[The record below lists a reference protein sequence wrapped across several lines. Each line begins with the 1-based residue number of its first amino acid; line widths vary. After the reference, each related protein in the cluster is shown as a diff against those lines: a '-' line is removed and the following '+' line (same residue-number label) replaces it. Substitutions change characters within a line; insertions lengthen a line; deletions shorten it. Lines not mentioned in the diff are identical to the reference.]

1 MKSKKVK
8 LFTSAILLV
17 IIAILLLIFTGRKKH
32 IIFNTAIIREGT
44 IETTIMATGYVQ
56 PIEVV
61 EVGTQVSGVIEK
73 IFVDY
78 NSQVKKGQLLAQLET
93 NTLLEQVNQAKANE
107 NAAQSELN
115 YATQKF
121 ERIKVLYEGNAAT
134 QASYE
139 DAVNT
144 LNQAKTTF
152 ENAKA
157 TLKQAQVNLSYAFI
171 YSPIDGVVLD
181 KEVNTGQTVAA
192 SFSTPTLFKIAEDL
206 TKMQVEADVDEADIG
221 MVSLGQ
227 QVRFTVDAFPD
238 ETFTGTVSQ
247 LRLQPTV
254 TSNVV
259 TYTVIINAP
268 NPEIKLLPGMTANIT
283 IVAAS
288 EDGVLVPAE
297 AINFQMDKMVAAGS
311 GVEVDNFDISK
322 GVWVKTEGQIARVPL
337 VTGLGDGIYF
347 IVKSGLSAGQNVI
360 LSASIDK
367 KQNDKKSA
375 SIMPSP
381 PKGRPNGGPNGP
393 SGGR

>member
-1 MKSKKVK
+1 MKSKKAK
-8 LFTSAILLV
+8 LITATVLVV
-17 IIAILLLIFTGRKKH
+17 IIVTVILIFTGGKKN
-32 IIFNTAIIREGT
+32 ITFNIATIEEGT

-73 IFVDY
+73 IYVDY
-78 NSQVKKGQLLAQLET
+78 NSQVKKGELLAELET
-93 NTLLEQVNQAKANE
+93 NTLSEQVKQAQANE
-107 NAAQSELN
+107 NAARSELN
-115 YATQKF
+115 YATQKY

-139 DAVNT
+139 DAINT
-144 LNQAKTTF
+144 LNQAKTTY
-152 ENAKA
+152 ENSQA
-157 TLKQAQVNLSYAFI
+157 TLKQAQVNLSYAYI

-181 KEVNTGQTVAA
+181 KQVNTGQTVAA
-192 SFSTPTLFKIAEDL
+192 SFSTPTLFEIAEDL

-227 QVRFTVDAFPD
+227 QVRFTVDAYPD
-238 ETFTGTVSQ
+238 ETFLGTVSQ

-268 NPEIKLLPGMTANIT
+268 NLELKLLPGMTANII

-297 AINFQMDKMVAAGS
+297 AINFQMDKTVAANS
-311 GVEVDNFDISK
+311 GLEVDHFDKTK
-322 GVWVKTEGQIARVPL
+322 GVWIKTGEQISRVP
-337 VTGLGDGIYF
+337 VSTGLGDGIYF
-347 IVKSGLSAGQNVI
+347 IVKSGLSAGQKVI
-360 LSASIDK
+360 LSASIEK
-367 KQNDKKSA
+367 KQSNKKST
-375 SIMPSP
+375 SIMPTP
-381 PKGRPNGGPNGP
+381 PKGGPNGGRPNGD
-393 SGGR
+393 R

>member
-1 MKSKKVK
+1 MKSGKIK
-8 LFTSAILLV
+8 LLTAAMLLV
-17 IIAILLLIFTGRKKH
+17 IIAIFILVFAGGEKNIA
-32 IIFNTAIIREGT
+32 FNTATIGEGRV
-44 IETTIMATGYVQ
+44 ETTVMATGYVQ

-78 NSQVKKGQLLAQLET
+78 NSQIKKGQLLARLET
-93 NTLLEQVNQAKANE
+93 NTLLEKVNQAKASE
-107 NAAQSELN
+107 SAAKSELN
-115 YATQKF
+115 YATQKY
-121 ERIKVLYEGNAAT
+121 ERTKVLFEGNAAT

-152 ENAKA
+152 ENARA
-157 TLKQAQVNLSYAFI
+157 NLKQADVNLSYAFI

-181 KEVNTGQTVAA
+181 KAVNTGQTVAA

-221 MVSLGQ
+221 MVSVGQ
-227 QVRFTVDAFPD
+227 QVRFTVDAYPD

-268 NPEIKLLPGMTANIT
+268 NPSIKLLPGMTASIT
-283 IVAAS
+283 IIAAS

-297 AINFQMDKMVAAGS
+297 AISFRMDKTVAASLGIEGDS
-311 GVEVDNFDISK
+311 FDENK
-322 GVWVKTEGQIARVPL
+322 GVWVRAGGKTTRNTVS
-337 VTGLGDGIYF
+337 TGLGDGIFF
-347 IVKSGLSAGQNVI
+347 IAQSGLSVGQEVI
-360 LSASIDK
+360 LSASVTK
-367 KQNDKKSA
+367 NQSDKKSR
-375 SIMPSP
+375 SIMPAP
-381 PKGRPNGGPNGP
+381 PKGGPDGGPNGAR
-393 SGGR
+393 GDR